1 MKKYFDYIRSV
12 LITGLFILVLS
23 TPAISQAKSEENH
36 ADHEE
41 HGDEHDH
48 GKEEEKG
55 ADHKKDQAKSMAMTK
70 KVKVMEKEL

>member
-36 ADHEE
+36 ADHE
-41 HGDEHDH
+41 D
-48 GKEEEKG
+48 
-55 ADHKKDQAKSMAMTK
+55 MAMSMI
-70 KVKVMEKEL
+70 MERRRKRC